1 MNTGITIKTPEEI
14 ELIREGGAHMHR
26 ILWHLGDMAKKPG
39 TTTEDLEAE
48 AQKLIKECGGRPSFI
63 GYGTEHGA
71 PPFPT
76 ALCTSVN
83 DILVHAPALPAR
95 TLHEGDLIGID
106 IGMEWPA
113 KELRAKEKRF
123 VHLTRGF
130 YTDTAIS
137 VGVGRITKEAER
149 LLKVTKKALDIA
161 IKKVKAGVTVGEVS
175 SSIETYAKKQGV
187 GIVRDLVGHGVGY
200 EVHEDPRIPNY
211 LDKRLATVVLK
222 EGMVIAI
229 EPMFTLG
236 DYRVETMEDK
246 WSIRSIDGSLTA
258 HFEHTI
264 VVTAR
269 GADVLT

>member
-264 VVTAR
+264 AVTAR